1 MLSKIFSPNPF
12 KIFYLVFAYIL
23 AFALWWA
30 YLLYDKNET
39 AYKEKVELN
48 SIAFTNLHPQQD
60 YTSTAGYLQI
70 HSKYLRQ
77 KTMIIGE
84 GSVFISLL
92 LFGLMMV
99 RRVFRKE
106 IELANQQSN
115 FLLSITHELK
125 SPMSTI
131 KLSLQTMGKRRLET
145 EQTEK
150 LINNSLADL
159 DRLESLVDNILF
171 AAKIER
177 NEPGFL
183 NEEINISAVVMHA
196 VERFAHNKKAI
207 QIRADITPGIYLAAD
222 ALGFTSVI
230 NNLIENAVKYSESN
244 TSVDVKLNADA
255 QNVYLTIADRGIGIA
270 ADEKEKIFRKFYRVG
285 NEDTRR
291 TSGTGLGLYIVKRFA
306 EIYKGKITVEDN
318 QPRGSIFK
326 ITFPQKPGS

>member
-1 MLSKIFSPNPF
+1 MLKKIFSPNPF

-23 AFALWWA
+23 AFSLWWA

-48 SIAFTNLHPQQD
+48 SMTYTGSHGGD
-60 YTSTAGYLQI
+60 YTTTEEYNKI

-84 GSVFISLL
+84 GSVFIFLL

-106 IELANQQSN
+106 IELANQQRN

-131 KLSLQTMGKRRLET
+131 KLSLQTMGKRKLET
-145 EQTEK
+145 EQSEK

-177 NEPGFL
+177 NEPGFS
-183 NEEINISAVVMHA
+183 NEEINVSGLVIHA
-196 VERFAHNKKAI
+196 IERFAHNKKAI
-207 QIRADITPGIYLAAD
+207 AIKADVDPDIYLPAD
-222 ALGFTSVI
+222 AIGFTSVI
-230 NNLIENAVKYSESN
+230 NNLIENAIKYSENS
-244 TSVDVKLNADA
+244 TEIRVRLHTDA
-255 QNVYLTIADRGIGIA
+255 QNVYLTIADKGIGIA
-270 ADEKEKIFRKFYRVG
+270 DNEKEKVFRKFYRVG

-291 TSGTGLGLYIVKRFA
+291 TNGTGLGLYIVKRFV
-306 EIYKGKITVEDN
+306 EIYRGEITVEDN
-318 QPRGSIFK
+318 SPKGSIFR
-326 ITFPQKPGS
+326 ITFPKIASV